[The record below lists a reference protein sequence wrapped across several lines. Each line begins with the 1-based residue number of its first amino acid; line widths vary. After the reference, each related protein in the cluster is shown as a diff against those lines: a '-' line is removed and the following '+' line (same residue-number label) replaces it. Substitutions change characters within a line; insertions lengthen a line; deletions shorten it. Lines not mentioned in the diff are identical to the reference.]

1 MGLTKSLLKKRIK
14 KFRNRALNNWAQT
27 IKEYDLRVDVNDFYS
42 EANDYGFV
50 MAQRGLWGAIV
61 SIITNPINII
71 IAAVYIVSSFIP
83 GVNVFSTASAAS
95 WIASLVGTTSTA
107 AIAAIQTGLTV
118 LNISTMAISQASQ
131 VIHNQ
136 KLLNAHIGSYG
147 EIGKASLLDS
157 VESAEMQKAKSDTLT
172 NTLIYAPY
180 EIYPKGA
187 IYNDNQLGGQNT
199 NFRYTE
205 PYDAMKG
212 INADFKPQNEAE
224 EMSYNRYQKK
234 DAGNISYMSE
244 TLKQDL
250 PLASSLDNQRQGMI
264 IDECY
269 NARVIKTSKGFQ
281 KMLEQGYGMGVGDPD
296 TFTNTWKKLDKAT
309 IKPFQSNKC
318 QLDFLEKNRAYQ
330 KGLLRDFF
338 TQELYHF
345 KTPEI
350 DKPYDDEEVYLT
362 MYKDLK
368 ELLSLDITDD
378 EKAMFYVDA
387 LSRVFEAVFLG
398 EEVYTVNIAQNGASA
413 VNYVFHNGNPLFKR
427 LSFSSNDGIGVRDF
441 YSVYIHNFF
450 YATKISFD
458 EIKEKEFLS
467 YIPNVSALISFVKS
481 CVGKKPKARVYYD
494 AVDTGRVILGNP
506 VTEPKRLE
514 NVEVDIFKATRNS
527 GIINGSENAYVYANF
542 NILSKA
548 FENPKLF
555 YLNGKE
561 HLSELKDKSA
571 IKFLQDCEKEGF
583 LELTY
588 KDEAHKE
595 TSLKLLEKYFKDY
608 VVSLFEEEEV

>member
-1 MGLTKSLLKKRIK
+1 MGLKKSLLAKRIK

-27 IKEYDLRVDVNDFYS
+27 IKEYDLRVDVNAFYS
-42 EANDYGFV
+42 EANDYGYV

-61 SIITNPINII
+61 SILTNPVNLI

-83 GVNVFSTASAAS
+83 GVNIFSTASAAS
-95 WIASLVGTTSTA
+95 WIGSLIGTTSTA

-131 VIHNQ
+131 AINNQ

-147 EIGKASLLDS
+147 EIGKASLIDS

-234 DAGNISYMSE
+234 DAGNIAYMSE
-244 TLKQDL
+244 TLKQDVPL
-250 PLASSLDNQRQGMI
+250 PSSLDNQRQGMI

-281 KMLEQGYGMGVGDPD
+281 KMLEQGYGMGVGDPN
-296 TFTNTWKKLDKAT
+296 TFTNTWKMLDKAT

-345 KTPEI
+345 ITPEVK
-350 DKPYDDEEVYLT
+350 KPYDDEEVYLT

-398 EEVYTVNIAQNGASA
+398 EEVYTVEIANEKRSML
-413 VNYVFHNGNPLFKR
+413 NYAFYNGNPLLK
-427 LSFSSNDGIGVRDF
+427 SFTLGVNTYSDF
-441 YSVYIHNFF
+441 YASQYSPCINNFF

-458 EIKEKEFLS
+458 EIKEKELLS

-494 AVDTGRVILGNP
+494 VVKTGNP
-506 VTEPKRLE
+506 IFGTFPVKSKRLE
-514 NVEVDIFKATRNS
+514 NVEVDIFKATK
-527 GIINGSENAYVYANF
+527 IANIHADGLDSYTY
-542 NILSKA
+542 NVLDTKA
-548 FENPKLF
+548 FQNPKLF

-561 HLSELKDKSA
+561 HLSELKDESI

-595 TSLKLLEKYFKDY
+595 ENLKLLEKYFKDY